1 MTVKKQVRAR
11 SIPTPDTIGP
21 RLDGSRYLVTSA
33 RSLRPRAAAA
43 TLFAATAVALAGC
56 TGTGV
61 DAQTNQQYQAG
72 VGANLRT
79 GQVQLYNTLAV
90 DNGNGTATLST
101 VVVNTTD
108 ETQKLDGA
116 IATAMDSGEQVD
128 VEAAPAIIG
137 PGDTFNTGPAA
148 TVMLTGGIVE
158 AGDYVTVTLAFDRAG
173 EVTIEAPVVTR
184 TEMYSEVAEEPGGSG
199 EVS

>member
-1 MTVKKQVRAR
+1 M
-11 SIPTPDTIGP
+11 
-21 RLDGSRYLVTSA
+21 
-33 RSLRPRAAAA
+33 AAA

-56 TGTGV
+56 TGTGF

-90 DNGNGTATLST
+90 DNGDGTATLST
-101 VVVNTTD
+101 VIVNTTD
-108 ETQKLDGA
+108 ETQKLEA
-116 IATAMDSGEQVD
+116 VNATVTGGGEPVD
-128 VEAAPAIIG
+128 FEAAPAIIG
-137 PGDTFNTGPAA
+137 PGASFNTGPAA
-148 TVMLTGGIVE
+148 TVMLTGGVVE

-184 TEMYSEVAEEPGGSG
+184 TEMYAEVAKEPGGSG
-199 EVS
+199 DGEVS

>member
-1 MTVKKQVRAR
+1 M
-11 SIPTPDTIGP
+11 
-21 RLDGSRYLVTSA
+21 TSA

-79 GQVQLYNTLAV
+79 GEVQLYNTLAV
-90 DNGNGTATLST
+90 DNGDGTATLST

-108 ETQKLDGA
+108 ETQKLDSA
-116 IATAMDSGEQVD
+116 AATASDDGDQVE
-128 VEAAPAIIG
+128 VETAPAIIG
-137 PGDTFNTGPAA
+137 PGDSFNTGPAA
-148 TVMLTGGIVE
+148 TVVFHGGVVE

-173 EVTIEAPVVTR
+173 EVTINAPVVSR
-184 TEMYSEVAEEPGGSG
+184 TEMYSEVAEEPGGSDEPAEEPSGAG
-199 EVS
+199 EEETP

>member
-1 MTVKKQVRAR
+1 
-11 SIPTPDTIGP
+11 
-21 RLDGSRYLVTSA
+21 VTSA
-33 RSLRPRAAAA
+33 RSLRPRVAAA

-90 DNGNGTATLST
+90 DNGDGTATLST
-101 VVVNTTD
+101 VIVNTTD
-108 ETQKLDGA
+108 EAQKLDA
-116 IATAMDSGEQVD
+116 ASATAMGSGEQVD

-137 PGDTFNTGPAA
+137 PGDSFNTGPAA
-148 TVMLTGGIVE
+148 TIMLSGGAVE
-158 AGDYVTVTLAFDRAG
+158 AGDYVTVMLAFDKAG

-184 TEMYSEVAEEPGGSG
+184 SKMYSEVAKEPGGKEPAGS

>member
-1 MTVKKQVRAR
+1 
-11 SIPTPDTIGP
+11 
-21 RLDGSRYLVTSA
+21 VTSA
-33 RSLRPRAAAA
+33 RSLRPRVAVA

-56 TGTGV
+56 SGTGI

-72 VGANLRT
+72 TGANLRT

-90 DNGNGTATLST
+90 DNGDGTATLSA
-101 VVVNTTD
+101 VVINTTD
-108 ETQKLDGA
+108 QTQKLVA
-116 IATAMDSGEQVD
+116 AAATATDSGEQIE

-137 PGDTFNTGPAA
+137 PGDSFNTGPAA
-148 TVMLTGGIVE
+148 TVMLTGGTVE

-173 EVTIEAPVVTR
+173 EVTIEAPVVPR

-199 EVS
+199 EAS

>member
-1 MTVKKQVRAR
+1 M
-11 SIPTPDTIGP
+11 
-21 RLDGSRYLVTSA
+21 TSA

-43 TLFAATAVALAGC
+43 TLFAATAIAVAGC
-56 TGTGV
+56 SGTGF

-72 VGANLRT
+72 TGANLRT

-90 DNGNGTATLST
+90 DNGDGTATLST

-108 ETQKLDGA
+108 ETQKLEA
-116 IATAMDSGEQVD
+116 ASATATDSGEQVD

-137 PGDTFNTGPAA
+137 PGDSFNTGPAA
-148 TVMLTGGIVE
+148 TVMLTGGAVE

>member
-1 MTVKKQVRAR
+1 M
-11 SIPTPDTIGP
+11 
-21 RLDGSRYLVTSA
+21 TSA
-33 RSLRPRAAAA
+33 RSLRPRVAAA

-90 DNGNGTATLST
+90 DNGDGTATLST
-101 VVVNTTD
+101 VIVNTTD
-108 ETQKLDGA
+108 ETQKLDTTS
-116 IATAMDSGEQVD
+116 ATAMGSGEQIA

-137 PGDTFNTGPAA
+137 PGDSFNTGPAA
-148 TVMLTGGIVE
+148 TVVLTGGIVE
-158 AGDYVTVTLAFDRAG
+158 AGDYITLTLAFDKAG

-184 TEMYSEVAEEPGGSG
+184 TTMYSEVAKEPGGSS
-199 EVS
+199 EIS